1 VRESIQPRH
10 RHAARIDEQC
20 ETAMKSLSLSLI
32 ALVLFTGCASV
43 DLNTVVDTQFLLAN
57 RTLPLQNLLVV
68 YDTRDL
74 AAKDEFEGALA
85 SYLRESSD
93 ASVYRDIDLYS
104 PLKNMSEKEKLWALK
119 DEGIDGILYLSGGQ
133 SARSLREWLYPEA
146 ADIDTNTPAWQ
157 TGTVKLF
164 LPSSG
169 QVIWVGSVKDY
180 GSVVYDDL
188 NSSGF
193 FSAVSSDLLRRGIL
207 TVKSERNPGLR
218 GFNR

>member
-1 VRESIQPRH
+1 MKTIVLSMLTLLLC
-10 RHAARIDEQC
+10 AAC
-20 ETAMKSLSLSLI
+20 S
-32 ALVLFTGCASV
+32 SV

-57 RTLPLQNLLVV
+57 RTLPLQSLLVV

-85 SYLRESSD
+85 SHLRESSD
-93 ASVYRDIDLYS
+93 ATVYRDIDLYS
-104 PLKNMSEKEKLWALK
+104 PLKNMSDKEKLWALK
-119 DEGIDGILYLSGGQ
+119 DEGIDGILYLSGGPGE
-133 SARSLREWLYPEA
+133 RSMRDWLYPEA
-146 ADIDTNTPAWQ
+146 ADIDRNTPAWQ
-157 TGTVKLF
+157 TGTIKLF
-164 LPSSG
+164 LPNSG

-188 NSSGF
+188 NSRGF

-207 TVKSERNPGLR
+207 DEKRDPNPGLR

>member
-1 VRESIQPRH
+1 
-10 RHAARIDEQC
+10 
-20 ETAMKSLSLSLI
+20 MKSLSLAL
-32 ALVLFTGCASV
+32 LVLVFLAGCSSV

-57 RTLPLQNLLVV
+57 RTLPLQSVLVV
-68 YDTRDL
+68 YDSRDL
-74 AAKDEFEGALA
+74 AAKDEFEAALA

-93 ASVYRDIDLYS
+93 ARVYRDLDLYS

-119 DEGIDGILYLSGGQ
+119 DEGIDGVLYLSGGQ
-133 SARSLREWLYPEA
+133 SGRSLREWLHPEA

-157 TGTVKLF
+157 TGTIKLF
-164 LPSSG
+164 LPTSG

-188 NSSGF
+188 NSSSF

-207 TVKSERNPGLR
+207 AMKTDRNPGLR